1 MSPQE
6 MKFDIAIKYDQRTFG
21 ETFYDYICDNVKT
34 INTFFVW
41 ENFKPI
47 TLKIVIY
54 IVTINLYFVI
64 NGLFYNEDYISEV
77 YHSNDDKF
85 FSFVP
90 RSIKRFF
97 YTLIVGSI
105 IQILIHLFIIEER
118 RFKRIFIR
126 NKNNLSEIKLEIVKL
141 NKLIDNRLITFFI
154 IIIFIFIFSFLYIIS
169 FNYVYH
175 YTQFEWIKSSIFIF
189 IVIEI
194 LIFIACCFVSFIRII
209 SLKYKSDR
217 LFKLSNMIN
226 LA

>member
-141 NKLIDNRLITFFI
+141 NKLIDNRLITFYI

-169 FNYVYH
+169 FKYVYH

>member
-141 NKLIDNRLITFFI
+141 NKLIDNRLITFYI